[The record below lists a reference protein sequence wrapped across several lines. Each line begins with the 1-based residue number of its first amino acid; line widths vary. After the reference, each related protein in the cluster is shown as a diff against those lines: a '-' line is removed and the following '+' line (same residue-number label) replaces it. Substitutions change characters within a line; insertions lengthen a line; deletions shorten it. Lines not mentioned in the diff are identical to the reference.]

1 MGCRIVWEAGEKYAV
16 TRCLNYY
23 ADKIY
28 QLPSSSLSYLERYM
42 RNKWL
47 VLVKV
52 SATSSGISIL
62 SFQDLQ
68 R

>member
-1 MGCRIVWEAGEKYAV
+1 MGCRIVWEAGEKYTV

-47 VLVKV
+47 GLVEV

-68 R
+68 Q